1 VDTRIAELVQL
12 IRAKYISTEA
22 LSKPMDFARKIQ
34 FLTLDVIS
42 DIGFGEA
49 FGDLRADA
57 DVNDYIRA
65 GEEGL
70 MVSSISMALGLT
82 DFMQIPFIARWL
94 GPSEK
99 DAAGF
104 GRIMANARS
113 TIETRLQRDTEKS
126 SDMLASFIRH
136 GLDADELLTESTL
149 QIVAG
154 SDTTAAALRGIMLY
168 LVSHPRVYVK
178 LQAELDAAER
188 DGVAPPLTDIISD
201 TAVRKLP
208 YLQAVIKEGIR
219 IHPPVT
225 DQVPKRVPDG
235 GDTVVV
241 DGKPVFL
248 PGGTNIGYAA
258 LPLNMRE
265 DTFGPDAHEFR
276 PERWLLEKDSA
287 RLAAMNR
294 THELIFGYGKYQCLG
309 KPVALMEIGKTVFE
323 VPPPP
328 KCL

>member
-1 VDTRIAELVQL
+1 MQL

-57 DVNDYIRA
+57 DVNDYIKS

-70 MVSSISMALGLT
+70 MVLTLFMALGLT
-82 DFMQIPFIARWL
+82 DFLQIPFIARWL

-99 DAAGF
+99 DATGF

-113 TIETRLQRDTEKS
+113 TIEARLQRDTEKS

-136 GLDADELLTESTL
+136 GLNADELLTESTL
-149 QIVAG
+149 QIIAG

-168 LVSHPRVYVK
+168 LVSHPRVYAK

-201 TAVRKLP
+201 MAVRKLP

-225 DQVPKRVPDG
+225 DQMPKRVPDG

-241 DGKPVFL
+241 DASPSSSRAV
-248 PGGTNIGYAA
+248 PI
-258 LPLNMRE
+258 
-265 DTFGPDAHEFR
+265 
-276 PERWLLEKDSA
+276 SA
-287 RLAAMNR
+287 
-294 THELIFGYGKYQCLG
+294 T
-309 KPVALMEIGKTVFE
+309 
-323 VPPPP
+323 PP
-328 KCL
+328 CR